1 MRKSFGIDV
10 GKNELVY
17 FSREGKTLGVVKNS
31 AAGREKLINIIKKL
45 SIDLVVFENTGI
57 YHLDLAEDLGSQ
69 GISFL
74 IANPKRM
81 RDFAKGLGKLAK
93 TDKIDAEVICWYGE
107 KTDESPTLPPSKKM
121 RELKDLNSRR
131 AQLIEFRIAEKNRL
145 SELRKSTPIAIRSS
159 IKQSIK
165 TTMKQ
170 VSQIENAMLAI
181 VDADEELKNNYKY
194 LLSVKG
200 VGKITAIVLVATLP
214 ELGTLSKRQISSLCG
229 VAPFNNSSG
238 GFAGKRKIYGGRRIV
253 RSALYMAILSATR
266 YNPPIREMYKRLLA
280 NGKLKRVAQV
290 ACMRKLIITLNAI
303 VRDKA
308 MWNPK
313 GTPWMA

>member
-10 GKNELVY
+10 SKKELVY
-17 FSREGKTLGVVKNS
+17 FSSVGKIKGEVENSVV
-31 AAGREKLINIIKKL
+31 GRNKLISLIKKL

-57 YHLDLAEDLGSQ
+57 YHRDLAEDLELNC
-69 GISFL
+69 IPFL
-74 IANPKRM
+74 IADPRRM

-93 TDKIDAEVICWYGE
+93 TDKIDAAVICWYGE
-107 KTDESPTLPPSKKM
+107 KTDENPTTLSSKKM

-131 AQLIEFRIAEKNRL
+131 AQLVELRIAEKNRL

-159 IKQSIK
+159 IRQSIK
-165 TTMKQ
+165 SIMKQ
-170 VSQIENAMLAI
+170 VSQIENAMLAM
-181 VDADEELKNNYKY
+181 VDADEELKNSYRY
-194 LLSVKG
+194 LVSVKG
-200 VGKITAIVLVATLP
+200 VGKITAIILVATLP

-229 VAPFNNSSG
+229 VAPFDNSSG
-238 GFAGKRKIYGGRRIV
+238 GFAGKRRIYGGRRIV

-266 YNPPIREMYKRLLA
+266 YNPPIREVYKRLLA

-308 MWNPK
+308 IWNPK
-313 GTPWMA
+313 GTPWIA

>member
-10 GKNELVY
+10 SKNELVY
-17 FSREGKTLGVVKNS
+17 FSKENKTKGKVENS
-31 AAGREKLINIIKKL
+31 VAGISKLINIIKNL
-45 SIDLVVFENTGI
+45 TIDLVVFENTGS
-57 YHLDLAEDLGSQ
+57 YHLDLAEELESQ
-69 GISFL
+69 EISFL

-93 TDKIDAEVICWYGE
+93 TDKIDAEIICWYGE
-107 KTDESPTLPPSKKM
+107 KTEESPTLPSSKKM

-145 SELRKSTPIAIRSS
+145 SELRKSTSVAIRSS
-159 IKQSIK
+159 IRLSIK
-165 TTMKQ
+165 STMKQ
-170 VSQIENAMLAI
+170 VSQLEKVMLTI
-181 VDADEELKNNYKY
+181 VDADEELKSSYRY
-194 LLSVKG
+194 LMSVKG
-200 VGKITAIVLVATLP
+200 IGKITAIVLVATLP

-238 GFAGKRKIYGGRRIV
+238 GFVGKRRIYGGRRIV
-253 RSALYMAILSATR
+253 RSALYMSILSATR

-308 MWNPK
+308 IWNPK
-313 GTPWMA
+313 GTPWMV